1 MFRGIYCR
9 AMRSWCACVHVCV
22 HVCVVCVCVFVCLSV
37 CVIRGV
43 VLLCRAVLLRFSGKG
58 IARGTCTEWDTRERS
73 VL

>member
-1 MFRGIYCR
+1 MCVY
-9 AMRSWCACVHVCV
+9 MYVHVCV
-22 HVCVVCVCVFVCLSV
+22 YVFVCLSV

-43 VLLCRAVLLRFSGKG
+43 VLLCRAVSLRFSGKG